1 MMKTKQDNDLIDCI
15 GVIYAETK
23 IELLGPIKLSVV
35 CYQNQTRQWHDWSYR
50 YDLHQ
55 KQN

>member
-1 MMKTKQDNDLIDCI
+1 MKTKQDNDLIDCI

-23 IELLGPIKLSVV
+23 IELSGPIKLSVV
-35 CYQNQTRQWHDWSYR
+35 CYQNQTRQWHDRSYR
-50 YDLHQ
+50 YGLHQ